1 MTRAIEAALR
11 TVRSG
16 YRRAVRHAMRAA
28 MIRASFPAAILAAL
42 LALPVP
48 TAVAQETDPEL
59 TRLYRLAL
67 SAEMCGFPV
76 SEKQA
81 EAIGKA
87 MDRRI
92 GDLKLTDEAADAL
105 YQKIEADMEA
115 ENWDALCAKGGTWAK
130 AYAAE
135 LRKFGK

>member
-1 MTRAIEAALR
+1 
-11 TVRSG
+11 
-16 YRRAVRHAMRAA
+16 MRAA
-28 MIRASFPAAILAAL
+28 MIRTALPAAILLAL
-42 LALPVP
+42 LALPAAP
-48 TAVAQETDPEL
+48 AVAEATDPEL

-76 SEKQA
+76 SDKQA

-92 GDLKLTDEAADAL
+92 ADLKLSDEAADAL

-115 ENWDALCAKGGTWAK
+115 ENWDALCAKGGPWAK